1 MHADFKIQGYETPD
15 GSFAQFVRCQAPQ
28 LLAHSERLTLAE
40 GSSYMLDLET
50 VYKALYDVARVAPG
64 ERVFVEG
71 AAGGTGLYA
80 VACAALRGARVTG
93 LVSTEDKGRL
103 VLRAAAAAPTSI
115 ARTPALAGVFTPVP
129 RGRGR
134 ARGVARRRPR
144 ARRTLVA
151 RRATTARPI
160 DVVVSSVGREL
171 FAAHGRPPRPRRA
184 AASSTAPPAATR

>member
-50 VYKALYDVARVAPG
+50 VYKALYDVARVQPD

-103 VLRAAAAAPTSI
+103 VLRA
-115 ARTPALAGVFTPVP
+115 
-129 RGRGR
+129 
-134 ARGVARRRPR
+134 RRPR
-144 ARRTLVA
+144 LRQSQGPRGWPARSRRCRASAAARAAWRAAGRKLVEVVRDRNDGA
-151 RRATTARPI
+151 PI
-160 DVVVSSVGREL
+160 DVVVSSVGRDL
-171 FAAHGRPPRPRRA
+171 FAAHDRSARRRA
-184 AASSTAPPAATR
+184 AASSSTAPPAATR